1 MDFDRWLGTSQ
12 CPHYRSGVFLTLC
25 IKADGVPIKLPSEKC
40 ILWLGTSK
48 SCDIMFGLSLE
59 VFLNE
64 VSHIARL
71 AQLHV
76 MHLYING
83 WKIVCTNIQKYA
95 QINPF
100 SSLLTITYSFV
111 NVAMWH
117 ISFIKI
123 FIVYKDG
130 IRFCIPWVIF
140 WFRFSQAN
148 HILGEGWWVGHSYT
162 VTLA

>member
-1 MDFDRWLGTSQ
+1 MEIYVDFDRWLGTSQ

-83 WKIVCTNIQKYA
+83 WKTVCTNIQKYA

-100 SSLLTITYSFV
+100 SSLLTITYSF
-111 NVAMWH
+111 AKWQYGTYLLEKSLLFTRM
-117 ISFIKI
+117 
-123 FIVYKDG
+123 VYDFVYPG
-130 IRFCIPWVIF
+130 
-140 WFRFSQAN
+140 
-148 HILGEGWWVGHSYT
+148 
-162 VTLA
+162 